1 MNCRLQA
8 TRLPPFGPPQP
19 PPLADHCAPPP
30 ATFNDTVFN
39 FIVYQLSGE
48 EAHLEYVTS
57 GQQGSSEADAPSS
70 YTRWPLP
77 SPMLE
82 DTWESLVYG
91 SNIKGTLLSYAA
103 AALSFADAGVPA
115 HVCSANRVIL
125 LAGPPG
131 TGKTSIARALAHKL
145 AARCSR
151 RFPHADLIE
160 LNAHS
165 LFSRWFSES
174 GKLVT
179 QLFQHLET
187 LAEAPDR

>member
-1 MNCRLQA
+1 M
-8 TRLPPFGPPQP
+8 
-19 PPLADHCAPPP
+19 
-30 ATFNDTVFN
+30 
-39 FIVYQLSGE
+39 
-48 EAHLEYVTS
+48 
-57 GQQGSSEADAPSS
+57 
-70 YTRWPLP
+70 
-77 SPMLE
+77 
-82 DTWESLVYG
+82 YG

-103 AALSFADAGVPA
+103 AALSFADAGVST
-115 HVCSANRVIL
+115 HVCSANRVVL

-131 TGKTSIARALAHKL
+131 TGKTSIARAVAHKL
-145 AARCSR
+145 AAHCSA

-187 LAEAPDR
+187 LAEASDQ